1 MKGLVNKYNEKVL
14 AKNIDANL
22 DQTISVEIQHCVESD
37 PRRIYNAKQYE
48 KGLHNVDIEFLN
60 ETPDDD
66 RAILT
71 GAIKNVYNSLMEWYG
86 EDEDFCLEQI
96 KSALSED
103 E

>member
-1 MKGLVNKYNEKVL
+1 MKALVNKYNEKVL
-14 AKNIDANL
+14 AENIDANL
-22 DQTISVEIQHCVESD
+22 DQIISVEIQNCIGSD

-71 GAIKNVYNSLMEWYG
+71 GAIKNVYNSLMEWYDD
-86 EDEDFCLEQI
+86 DEDFCLEQI
-96 KSALSED
+96 KGALV
-103 E
+103 

>member
-1 MKGLVNKYNEKVL
+1 MKGLVIKYNEKVL
-14 AKNIDANL
+14 TENIDANL
-22 DQTISVEIQHCVESD
+22 DQTISVEIQHCIGSD
-37 PRRIYNAKQYE
+37 SRRIYNAKQYE

-86 EDEDFCLEQI
+86 DDEDFCLEQI
-96 KSALSED
+96 KSALS
-103 E
+103 

>member
-1 MKGLVNKYNEKVL
+1 MKGLVIKYNEKVL
-14 AKNIDANL
+14 AENIDANL
-22 DQTISVEIQHCVESD
+22 DQTISVEIQHCADSD
-37 PRRIYNAKQYE
+37 PRRIDNAKQYE

-86 EDEDFCLEQI
+86 DDEDYCLEQI
-96 KSALSED
+96 KGALA
-103 E
+103 

>member
-14 AKNIDANL
+14 TENIDADLN
-22 DQTISVEIQHCVESD
+22 QTISVEIQHCLESD
-37 PRRIYNAKQYE
+37 PHKIYNAKQYE
-48 KGLHNVDIEFLN
+48 KKLYDVDIEFLN

-86 EDEDFCLEQI
+86 DDEDYCLEQI
-96 KSALSED
+96 KSALSEGK
-103 E
+103 

>member
-1 MKGLVNKYNEKVL
+1 MKALVIKYNEKVL

-22 DQTISVEIQHCVESD
+22 DQIISVEVQHCIGSV
-37 PRRIYNAKQYE
+37 PRRIYNAKHY
-48 KGLHNVDIEFLN
+48 KDLYNVDIEFLN
-60 ETPDDD
+60 ETPRDD

-86 EDEDFCLEQI
+86 DDEDFCLEQI
-96 KSALSED
+96 KSTLSED